1 MTAQKKSMITE
12 EFARHIESGLK
23 QDTSETYNEVLAL
36 RDDIWDYIS
45 SELDFEEDLGC
56 SDIAE
61 FSDLEGNK
69 LGRMRNFTGAK
80 DTPVDW
86 VIHSD
91 IGQPENTFTN
101 IHLTFWMKDC
111 TDVPHLGMAFGT
123 LPEAFFYIDLMPR
136 YELVTHPEHVEKYYD
151 DLNPIVMDFHKAL
164 FSDSV
169 APFNAQ
175 MPFIRASL
183 SPCAIAGV
191 TPLSFFQAQAKD
203 RIWTIV
209 KQWVELVKNTKKDD
223 NKIACDERRHRD
235 YQQRKSIVYLD
246 PANPI
251 AERLV
256 GKDAADRLV
265 RILAG
270 EERNGQPY
278 SHD

>member
-12 EFARHIESGLK
+12 EFARHVDSGLK
-23 QDTSETYNEVLAL
+23 QDTSTTYNEVLQL
-36 RDDIWDYIS
+36 RDDIWTYIS
-45 SELDFEEDLGC
+45 NELDFEEDFGC
-56 SDIAE
+56 KDIE
-61 FSDLEGNK
+61 SFSDLNGEH

-91 IGQPENTFTN
+91 IGQPKNTFTN

-123 LPEAFFYIDLMPR
+123 LPEAFYYIDIMPR
-136 YELVTHPEHVEKYYD
+136 YELVTNPEHCVKYYD
-151 DLNPIVMDFHKAL
+151 DLNPVALAHQSELFEQGVKPFHA
-164 FSDSV
+164 
-169 APFNAQ
+169 A

-183 SPCAIAGV
+183 SPCAVAGV
-191 TPLSFFQAQAKD
+191 GPLNFFQDCAKEK
-203 RIWTIV
+203 IWAVV
-209 KQWVELVKNTKKDD
+209 KHWVELVKAAKVDTDQA
-223 NKIACDERRHRD
+223 ACDERRHRD

-251 AERLV
+251 AERMV
-256 GKDAADRLV
+256 GKEAADRLV

-270 EERNGQPY
+270 EERNGAAY

>member
-12 EFARHIESGLK
+12 EFARHVESGLK
-23 QDTSETYNEVLAL
+23 QDTSTTYNEVLQL
-36 RDDIWDYIS
+36 RDDIWTYIS
-45 SELDFEEDLGC
+45 SELDFEEDFGC
-56 SDIAE
+56 KDIE
-61 FSDLEGNK
+61 SFSNLSGEH

-123 LPEAFFYIDLMPR
+123 LPEAFFYIDIMPR

-151 DLNPIVMDFHKAL
+151 ELNPLVMDFNKAL
-164 FSDSV
+164 FSENV
-169 APFNAQ
+169 MPFNAQ

-183 SPCAIAGV
+183 SPCAVAGV
-191 TPLSFFQAQAKD
+191 TPLSFFQTHAKD
-203 RIWTIV
+203 KIWAVV
-209 KQWVELVKNTKKDD
+209 KHWVELVKAAKVDTDKA
-223 NKIACDERRHRD
+223 ACAERRQRD

-270 EERNGQPY
+270 EERNGVAY